1 MPSVVPSPRSLS
13 DELATYAA
21 RVGEP
26 IRSLGGAFMLDPAT
40 IAAGQELGLDFPISY
55 GLGRGG
61 VLGDVHADVVIAAFV
76 FFESSVVQGI
86 WDAGRELVAPAVA
99 AEGFT
104 ESCRVWGRTHLSSVD
119 GLDELC
125 ALAERVVAAA
135 SVPGLP
141 LFAAWRAV
149 PLPADLPARAAQL
162 CHVLREHRGGC
173 HAIGVLAS
181 GLHPLEALV
190 VNGGSATASLFGWP
204 EPHPRPLELTAA
216 AVAAEAITNRLA
228 AGAYL
233 ALTAPERDRLAV
245 LLKAAASAAGL
256 DAPSNRIEDARRAA
270 EGDD

>member
-1 MPSVVPSPRSLS
+1 MPTVVPSPRSLP
-13 DELATYAA
+13 DELANYAA

-40 IAAGQELGLDFPISY
+40 IAAGQGLGLDFPISY

-76 FFESSVVQGI
+76 FFEPSVVQGI
-86 WDAGRELVAPAVA
+86 WEAGRLVVAPAAA
-99 AEGFT
+99 AEGFA
-104 ESCRVWGRTHLSSVD
+104 ESCRVWGRTNLSSVE

-125 ALAERVVAAA
+125 GLAERVVTAA

-149 PLPADLPARAAQL
+149 PLPGDLPARAAQL

-204 EPHPRPLELTAA
+204 EPHPDPAGLVAA
-216 AVAAEAITNRLA
+216 AADAEAIT
-228 AGAYL
+228 
-233 ALTAPERDRLAV
+233 DRLAGCAYTNLTTPERERLAQ
-245 LLKAAASAAGL
+245 LLEKAAAAAGL
-256 DAPSNRIEDARRAA
+256 DAPSTRIEDARRAA
-270 EGDD
+270 DGEG